1 MTPCC
6 CARWRVC
13 LAHMT
18 KDGRHCAT
26 NRCNAMWAPP
36 PPTPPLPCLPS
47 DRVCFPPGP
56 AAGVIW
62 SRVCMCEELWSPF
75 CMAGHVCRCCVEY
88 VPGTERLL
96 LGTWPG
102 LVNDLC
108 LCQHTHT
115 YTVSPHRC
123 PSLHFNPAILVC
135 AAALSCCITKHPD
148 ERNLATV
155 TPRPPFLAQT
165 QPQLH
170 IATHFSRFGV

>member
-1 MTPCC
+1 VVQAPTVVALPALHPYARMSPMTPCC

-13 LAHMT
+13 LAHIT
-18 KDGRHCAT
+18 KDGRA
-26 NRCNAMWAPP
+26 

-47 DRVCFPPGP
+47 DCVCFPPGP

-108 LCQHTHT
+108 LCQHTHI
-115 YTVSPHRC
+115 H
-123 PSLHFNPAILVC
+123 
-135 AAALSCCITKHPD
+135 CITTPMP
-148 ERNLATV
+148 V
-155 TPRPPFLAQT
+155 TAL
-165 QPQLH
+165 QPCNPCLCSCVELLH
-170 IATHFSRFGV
+170 YKTS